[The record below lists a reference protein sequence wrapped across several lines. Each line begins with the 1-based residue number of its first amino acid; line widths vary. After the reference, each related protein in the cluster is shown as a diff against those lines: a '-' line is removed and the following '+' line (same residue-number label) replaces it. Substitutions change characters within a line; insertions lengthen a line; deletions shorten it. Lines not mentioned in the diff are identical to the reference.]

1 MTRMRGDQT
10 KYGMPPEGG
19 IVRPI
24 EPPWDAHLQLLVGLW
39 LEGRCKCGRRLYSLR
54 QLAGD
59 VGWTQT
65 LRTVV
70 PRLRCKTCEERPTM
84 LKLIDDPTAGAPGR
98 IGPPG
103 RWELLLDRPP
113 A

>member
-1 MTRMRGDQT
+1 MTSMRGDP

-39 LEGRCKCGRRLYSLR
+39 LEGRCTCGRRLYSLR

-65 LRTVV
+65 LRKVV

-84 LKLIDDPTAGAPGR
+84 LKLVGR
-98 IGPPG
+98 EE
-103 RWELLLDRPP
+103 RDFVH
-113 A
+113 AVA